1 MKICERII
9 QAMNLKHTKSNQT
22 LHLYKDNWVRFEFNY
37 RIHIGQWIITHNAS
51 LNNGKHSQSIQLA
64 MEWLG
69 LLSQLNQRDL
79 SSSSMD
85 LSETFFLAVSLLI
98 VSHKSSFDKRKRL
111 D

>member
-1 MKICERII
+1 MKIFERII

-64 MEWLG
+64 MEWLDCYRNWIKEI
-69 LLSQLNQRDL
+69 LVAHRW
-79 SSSSMD
+79 
-85 LSETFFLAVSLLI
+85 I
-98 VSHKSSFDKRKRL
+98 
-111 D
+111 